1 MAMLPHGSRNVGI
14 ASRGRGLA
22 GTLMLPI
29 WESATMI
36 VDPYSDAAEG
46 EVRLTLTM
54 LFGEPTMV
62 RGDNWRQI
70 KTIDG

>member
-1 MAMLPHGSRNVGI
+1 
-14 ASRGRGLA
+14 
-22 GTLMLPI
+22 
-29 WESATMI
+29 MI
-36 VDPYSDAAEG
+36 VDPCSDAAEG

-70 KTIDG
+70 KMIDG